1 MADKYLPNGGL
12 NPIWCME
19 DDARKE
25 ADAIMESIEDLFDC
39 DGVHTRLELD
49 LGDGVKAHIEPDDD
63 EYEDD
68 GNDNI
73 DMISKYEAKFQFI
86 KMHSDNPEDLKL
98 AREIIGLDN

>member
-25 ADAIMESIEDLFDC
+25 AEAITESIESLFDC
-39 DGVHTRLELD
+39 DGITTHLELD
-49 LGDGVKAHIEPDDD
+49 LGEGVAAHIEKIYNEYDD
-63 EYEDD
+63 EDD
-68 GNDNI
+68 I
-73 DMISKYEAKFQFI
+73 DILSDYEAKFRFI

-98 AREIIGLDN
+98 AREIVGLNN